1 MKNKLTLWLLVVLLI
16 VVVGFMAKD
25 LFVSKNATKENVYE
39 YDLKELRKV
48 DSSKI
53 SHKEVKQIKI
63 QAKEIHGIAID
74 SKDQIYVSTD
84 EAILVLNAE
93 GEKINSLKVRGEARC
108 LTIAENGNVLVGMR
122 NRVDIRKPE
131 GSLRNSFLIPGEKA
145 FITSLAIDGENI
157 YVADAGQKI
166 VHHYNIDGKKIK
178 EIGGRNAEAGIKGFV
193 IPSPFFD
200 LLIGRQGEL
209 WVVNPGRHAFEAY
222 NQNGDQISTWER
234 TSMSIEGFSGCCN
247 PSNIAM
253 LSDGSFVTVE
263 KGLERVK
270 IHLPSGD
277 VKSVVAAPELFEA
290 GTIGIDLAV
299 DSEDR
304 IYVLDPVKSM
314 IRIFEAK

>member
-1 MKNKLTLWLLVVLLI
+1 MKNKLTLWLLVVLLL

-25 LFVSKNATKENVYE
+25 LFVSKNTTKENVYE

-63 QAKEIHGIAID
+63 QAKELHGIAID
-74 SKDQIYVSTD
+74 AKDQVYVSTD
-84 EAILVLNAE
+84 EAILVLNAQ

-122 NRVDIRKPE
+122 SRVDIRKPD

-145 FITSLAIDGENI
+145 FITSLAIDGDNI

-178 EIGGRNAEAGIKGFV
+178 EIGGRNNEAGIKGFV

-200 LLIGRQGEL
+200 LLMGRQGEL

-222 NQNGDQISTWER
+222 NRNGDQISSWER
-234 TSMSIEGFSGCCN
+234 TSMSVEGFSGCCN

>member
-1 MKNKLTLWLLVVLLI
+1 MKNKLTLWLLVVLLL

-25 LFVSKNATKENVYE
+25 LFVSKNTTKENVYE

-48 DSSKI
+48 DPSKI
-53 SHKEVKQIKI
+53 SHEEVKQIKI
-63 QAKEIHGIAID
+63 QAKELHGIAID

-84 EAILVLNAE
+84 EAILILNAK

-108 LTIAENGNVLVGMR
+108 LTIADNGNVLVGMR
-122 NRVDIRKPE
+122 NRVDIRKPD
-131 GSLRNSFLIPGEKA
+131 GSLRNSFLIAGEKA

-178 EIGGRNAEAGIKGFV
+178 EIGGKNTEAGIKGFV

-200 LLIGRQGEL
+200 LLMGRQGEL

-222 NQNGDQISTWER
+222 NSKGDQISSWER

-247 PSNIAM
+247 PANIAI

>member
-1 MKNKLTLWLLVVLLI
+1 MKNKLILWLSVALLLVV
-16 VVVGFMAKD
+16 VAFMAKD
-25 LFVSKNATKENVYE
+25 LFVGKSVPQENVYE

-63 QAKEIHGIAID
+63 QANELYGIAID

-84 EAILVLNAE
+84 ENILVLDSE
-93 GEKINSLKVRGEARC
+93 GKQINSLKVRGDAHC
-108 LTIAENGNVLVGMR
+108 LSITEKGNILAGLG
-122 NRVDIRKPE
+122 NRIDIRKPD
-131 GSLRNSFLIPGEKA
+131 GSLRNSFTVGEKA
-145 FITSLAIDGENI
+145 FITSLAVDGHII

-166 VHHYNIDGKKIK
+166 VHQYNMDGEKIK
-178 EIGGRNAEAGIKGFV
+178 DIGGKDAEAGIKGFV
-193 IPSPFFD
+193 IPSPYFD

-209 WVVNPGRHAFEAY
+209 WVVNPGRHALEAY
-222 NQNGDQISTWER
+222 NTQGEQISSWER
-234 TSMSIEGFSGCCN
+234 TSMSLEGFSGCCN

-277 VKSVVAAPELFEA
+277 FKSVVAAPELFEE
-290 GTIGIDLAV
+290 GTVGIDLAV
-299 DSEDR
+299 DSQDR
-304 IYVLDPVKSM
+304 ILVLDPVQKM